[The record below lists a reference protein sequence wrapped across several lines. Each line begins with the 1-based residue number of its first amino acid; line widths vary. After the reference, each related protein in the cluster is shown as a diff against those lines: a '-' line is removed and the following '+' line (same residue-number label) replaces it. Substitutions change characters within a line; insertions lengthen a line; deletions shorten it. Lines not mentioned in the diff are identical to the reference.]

1 MNEQHVAGSTCLPPR
16 SGPRQ
21 ESRVGKRDGQEEQ
34 ALLRND
40 PDPIATGLCKS
51 SCVPFVARKSQC
63 QMYPRGAEG

>member
-1 MNEQHVAGSTCLPPR
+1 MNEQHVAESTCLPPR

-40 PDPIATGLCKS
+40 PDPIATDWTLQILLCSFCCK
-51 SCVPFVARKSQC
+51 
-63 QMYPRGAEG
+63 